1 MKLYCFTFA
10 GGSAAFFDPLEP
22 YFDDKINTVKLE
34 YAGHGKRHGEA
45 FCRDFTELSGDL
57 MRQILQDN
65 ALGVP
70 YAMFGYSMGSIACVE
85 VLKRILKLG
94 FPLPACVFLA
104 AHAPC
109 SKEELE
115 GYSSQELD
123 ESVKERTLAF
133 GGVPEELADNSL
145 FWRTYLPV
153 YKADYT
159 LIANYPF
166 IPPRPP
172 FPVPAVVF
180 YSEQDTPY
188 ETMLRWRAWFERP
201 VCFHAFDGNHFFIQ
215 HHRSEIARIVQQ
227 RLEACNGGSG

>member
-10 GGSAAFFDPLEP
+10 GGNAAFFEPLEP
-22 YFDDKINTVKLE
+22 FLGDGVSVTQLE

-45 FCRDFTELSGDL
+45 FYQDFNELAEDL
-57 MRQILQDN
+57 SEVLLREN
-65 ALGVP
+65 ADGSP

-94 FPLPACVFLA
+94 LPLPKCVFLA

-109 SKEELE
+109 GKEELE

-123 ESVKERTLAF
+123 EIVKERTLAF
-133 GGVPEELADNSL
+133 GGVPEELANNSL

-159 LIANYPF
+159 LIVNYPF
-166 IPPRPP
+166 TPPQPP

-188 ETMLRWRAWFERP
+188 TTMLRWKAWFAQA
-201 VCFHAFDGNHFFIQ
+201 VSFHAFDGNHFFIQ
-215 HHRSEIARIVQQ
+215 HHRPEIAHIIKQT
-227 RLEACNGGSG
+227 LMNWENLL